1 MKYIIILGD
10 GMADEPIASLGNKT
24 PLQAA
29 KTPSIDN
36 LAMMGRCGM
45 LDTIPTGFAPG
56 SEIANLSVLG
66 YDLNSVYEGRGVL
79 EAASMGVE
87 IEDDEIAMRCNLICI
102 ENGKIKSHSAG
113 HISTEEA
120 GELIDFLQKKLGD
133 ESVSFYPGVSYRHL
147 LKLKSGNKHL
157 KCTPPHD
164 VPGTPFSSVMIQAL
178 TPEAQPTAE
187 FLNELILKSQ
197 DFLENHPI
205 NIQRASQG
213 KEKAN
218 SIWPWSPG
226 NRPQM
231 QRMTDIYPI
240 KSGSV
245 ISAVD
250 LIKGI
255 GVYAGLKNIDVE
267 GATGLYTTN
276 YEGKARAAIEAL
288 KTDDFVFLHI
298 EASDEAGHEGDVQ
311 LKIKTIEYLDSRIV
325 KPILEEL
332 LTWHEPVT
340 IALLPD
346 HPTPCAIRTHTN
358 TPVPFIIYRTDNVP
372 DKVVVYD
379 EFSCQEGSYGLL
391 KGSEFIEEV
400 IAPPTSP
407 KGRL

>member
-1 MKYIIILGD
+1 
-10 GMADEPIASLGNKT
+10 MADEPIASLGNKT

-250 LIKGI
+250 LIKGV

>member
-1 MKYIIILGD
+1 
-10 GMADEPIASLGNKT
+10 MADESIASLGNKT

-113 HISTEEA
+113 HISTEES
-120 GELIDFLQKKLGD
+120 GELIDFLQEKLGD

-205 NIQRASQG
+205 NIKRASQG

>member
-205 NIQRASQG
+205 NIKRASQG

-379 EFSCQEGSYGLL
+379 EFSCQAGSYGLL

-407 KGRL
+407 KGKL

>member
-10 GMADEPIASLGNKT
+10 GMADEPIESIGNKT

-29 KTPSIDN
+29 ETPHIDK
-36 LAMMGRCGM
+36 LARMGRCGM
-45 LDTIPTGFAPG
+45 LDTIPAGFAPG

-66 YDLNSVYEGRGVL
+66 YDLSQVYEGRGVL

-87 IEDDEIAMRCNLICI
+87 IADDEIAMRCNLICI
-102 ENGKIKSHSAG
+102 ENDIIKSHSAG
-113 HISTEEA
+113 HISNEEA
-120 GELIDFLQKKLGD
+120 DELIDFLQEKLGD
-133 ESVSFYPGVSYRHL
+133 QSVSFYSGVSYRHL
-147 LKLKSGNKHL
+147 LKLKNGNKHL

-164 VPGTPFSSVMIQAL
+164 VPGTPFTSVLIQAL
-178 TPEAQPTAE
+178 TPEAEPTAAL
-187 FLNELILKSQ
+187 LNALILKSQ
-197 DFLENHPI
+197 ALLENHPV
-205 NIQRASQG
+205 NIKRASQG

-226 NRPQM
+226 NKPQM
-231 QRMTDIYPI
+231 KKMTDIYPF

-288 KTDDFVFLHI
+288 RADDFVFLHI
-298 EASDEAGHEGDVQ
+298 EASDEAGHEGDVE
-311 LKIKTIEYLDSRIV
+311 LKIRTIEYLDSRVV

-332 LTWHEPVT
+332 LTWNEPVT

-358 TPVPFIIYRTDNVP
+358 TPVPFIIFSTDNVP
-372 DKVVVYD
+372 DNVELYD
-379 EFSCQEGSYGLL
+379 EFSCQAGSYGLL

-400 IAPPTSP
+400 IKLPPTP
-407 KGRL
+407 

>member
-87 IEDDEIAMRCNLICI
+87 IEDNEIAMRCNLICI

-147 LKLKSGNKHL
+147 LKLKSGKKHL

-164 VPGTPFSSVMIQAL
+164 VPGTSFSSVMIQAL

-205 NIQRASQG
+205 NIKRASQG

-379 EFSCQEGSYGLL
+379 EFSCQAGSYGLL